1 LMKVQQFSTA
11 VFEERDEDHIVQ
23 NVVHQ
28 WCEKKFKI
36 QIEFKD
42 FDTS

>member
-1 LMKVQQFSTA
+1 MYSLMKVQQFSTA

-28 WCEKKFKI
+28 
-36 QIEFKD
+36 
-42 FDTS
+42 